1 MLPEYARGVTTA
13 KRKISVSLD
22 AELVR
27 ELERGDEALSKQIN
41 DAVRDAIA
49 ARRRGR
55 LLEEL
60 LLELEERE
68 GKLPEELVSKY
79 EALLE

>member
-1 MLPEYARGVTTA
+1 MTAA

-27 ELERGDEALSKQIN
+27 ELERGDEALSKQVN
-41 DAVRDAIA
+41 DAVREAIA

-55 LLEEL
+55 LLQEL
-60 LLELEERE
+60 LTELEQRE
-68 GKLPEELVSKY
+68 GKLPDALIAKY
-79 EALLE
+79 EALLA